1 MSAASTKWTRRNCR
15 LFCTG
20 KTNNPIVEAASELF
34 FSQAYIA
41 KAIRKKKRANLTGE
55 ERERVER
62 EKHKI
67 IINLWIV
74 SLAFLFLFTG
84 FNSLQNLQTTVNGQL
99 GADGL
104 L

>member
-1 MSAASTKWTRRNCR
+1 MA
-15 LFCTG
+15 
-20 KTNNPIVEAASELF
+20 

-67 IINLWIV
+67 RMNLWII

-84 FNSLQNLQTTVNGQL
+84 FNSLQNLQTTVNAEL
-99 GADGL
+99 GGDGL